1 MAQNSPSIFD
11 LSMTET
17 SYNLLLIDT
26 DNRVSGGVRQ
36 KLVSVGY
43 NVHIMAKDSEGLL
56 YIRQHDPEVILISWN
71 DNLMGL
77 VKEIRTYIQNP
88 IIILLKPEEI
98 HNAVPLLAHGAT
110 DYALLAPGGEDLM
123 LHVLGRHVHH
133 AEIDRQVNQ
142 SSGSTANIEEKLKL
156 LVSDQQAGFRLQRGM
171 MPLSPATIG
180 EVQLDHRI
188 FPSLILSGDFI
199 DYFPLAGDKILF
211 YLADVSGHGA
221 SSAFVTILLRSL
233 SRRLEQ
239 NFSSLNLSDTGSIL
253 NWMNNE
259 LLLCELEHHVTMFL
273 AIIDLSTRQLMYSN
287 AAHFPAAILS
297 SQEYTCYLESGGRP
311 LGLFKTVEYESTR
324 VDLPAACTLILFSDG
339 VFEIMPQDTLM
350 GKEEQLLSLVK
361 NGMKNVESLAGKLG
375 MTEAVNLPDDIAV
388 FTIDVG

>member
-1 MAQNSPSIFD
+1 
-11 LSMTET
+11 MTET

-26 DNRVSGGVRQ
+26 ENRVSGDVRQ

-43 NVHIMAKDSEGLL
+43 NVHIMDKDSEGLL

-71 DNLMGL
+71 DNSMGL
-77 VKEIRTYIQNP
+77 VKEIRTYIKKP
-88 IIILLKPEEI
+88 IIVLLNPEEV

-110 DYALLAPGGEDLM
+110 DYALLVPGGEDLM
-123 LHVLGRHVHH
+123 LHVLGRHVRQTGF
-133 AEIDRQVNQ
+133 DRQVNQ
-142 SSGSTANIEEKLKL
+142 SAGSIEEKLKL

-180 EVQLDHRI
+180 EVHLDHRI

-259 LLLCELEHHVTMFL
+259 LLLCELEHHVTVFL

-324 VDLPAACTLILFSDG
+324 VDLPETCSLILFSDG

-375 MTEAVNLPDDIAV
+375 MAEAVNLPDDIAV

>member
-1 MAQNSPSIFD
+1 
-11 LSMTET
+11 MTET

-36 KLVSVGY
+36 KLTAGY
-43 NVHIMAKDSEGLL
+43 NVHIMAKDSEVLL
-56 YIRQHDPEVILISWN
+56 YIRQHDPKVILISWN

-77 VKEIRTYIQNP
+77 VKEIRTYIQIP
-88 IIILLKPEEI
+88 IIVLLKPEEI

-133 AEIDRQVNQ
+133 AELDRQVNQ
-142 SSGSTANIEEKLKL
+142 SSGSMEEKLKL

-171 MPLSPATIG
+171 MPFSPATIG

-199 DYFPLAGDKILF
+199 DYFPLAGDKVLF

-221 SSAFVTILLRSL
+221 SSAFVTILLRSM
-233 SRRLEQ
+233 SRRLERKFASQ
-239 NFSSLNLSDTGSIL
+239 NLSDTGSIL
-253 NWMNNE
+253 NWMNDE
-259 LLLCELEHHVTMFL
+259 ILQCELEHHVTMFL
-273 AIIDLSTRQLMYSN
+273 GIIDLSTRQLMYSN

-297 SQEYTCYLESGGRP
+297 SQDYTGYLESGGRP
-311 LGLFKTVEYESTR
+311 LGLFKTVEYESKR
-324 VDLPAACTLILFSDG
+324 VDLQEACTLILFSDG
-339 VFEIMPQDTLM
+339 VFEIMPQETLM

-361 NGMKNVESLAGKLG
+361 NGTKNVESLAGKLG
-375 MTEAVNLPDDIAV
+375 MAEAVNLPDDIAV

>member
-26 DNRVSGGVRQ
+26 ENRVSGDVRQ

-43 NVHIMAKDSEGLL
+43 NVHIMANDSEGLH

-77 VKEIRTYIQNP
+77 VKEIRTYVQNP
-88 IIILLKPEEI
+88 IIILLKLDEV

-133 AEIDRQVNQ
+133 TGIDRQVNQ

-180 EVQLDHRI
+180 EVKLDHRI

-199 DYFPLAGDKILF
+199 DYFPLSRDKILF

-221 SSAFVTILLRSL
+221 SSAFVTILLRSM

-273 AIIDLSTRQLMYSN
+273 AVIDLSTRQLMYSN

-311 LGLFKTVEYESTR
+311 LGLFKTVEYESTK
-324 VDLPAACTLILFSDG
+324 VDLPEACTLILFSDG

-375 MTEAVNLPDDIAV
+375 MAEAVNLPDDIAV

>member
-17 SYNLLLIDT
+17 SHNLLLIDT
-26 DNRVSGGVRQ
+26 DNRVSGDVRQ

-43 NVHIMAKDSEGLL
+43 NVHIMTNDSEGLL

-77 VKEIRTYIQNP
+77 VKEIRTYVQNP
-88 IIILLKPEEI
+88 IIILLKLDEV

-133 AEIDRQVNQ
+133 TGIDRQVNQ

-180 EVQLDHRI
+180 EVKLEHRI

-199 DYFPLAGDKILF
+199 DYFPLSRDKILF

-221 SSAFVTILLRSL
+221 SSAFVTILLRSM

-273 AIIDLSTRQLMYSN
+273 AVIDLSTRQLMYSN

-311 LGLFKTVEYESTR
+311 LGLFKTVEYESTK
-324 VDLPAACTLILFSDG
+324 VDLPEACTLILFSDG

-375 MTEAVNLPDDIAV
+375 MAEAVNLPDDIAV